1 MYHIASNQLVAA
13 KTISDSELIDQVLL
27 GQVVAY
33 RILTDKYKDYAYTLA
48 LRVLGNKEEAEEAAQ
63 DAFVKAFKSLKS
75 FNRTAKFT
83 TWFYRIVLN
92 TAISYKRRQKAP
104 MDALEQRQ
112 VIGDG
117 EISQM
122 DQYKV
127 LEQRKYLQ
135 NAMNYLKADDVSVL
149 TLFYFKELS
158 LEEMSEITGIAV
170 NTLKVKLYRARKRL
184 GDVLGKIL
192 NKEVSSLL

>member
-1 MYHIASNQLVAA
+1 MAA
-13 KTISDSELIDQVLL
+13 KAISDLELIDQVLS
-27 GQVVAY
+27 GEVMAY
-33 RILTDKYKDYAYTLA
+33 RTLTDKYKDYAYTLA

-63 DAFVKAFKSLKS
+63 DAFVKAFNSLKS

-92 TAISYKRRQKAP
+92 TAISYKRRQKPP
-104 MDALEQRQ
+104 MDSLEQRQ

-122 DQYKV
+122 DQFKI

-149 TLFYFKELS
+149 TLFYFKEHS

-184 GDVLGKIL
+184 GEVLGKIL
-192 NKEVSSLL
+192 KKEVSSLL